1 VDAIFNE
8 TNMPWQLNCDLAYTE
23 DSIIMR
29 LSVQLLIW
37 CNPVRP
43 FQTWWSSSFWY

>member
-1 VDAIFNE
+1 
-8 TNMPWQLNCDLAYTE
+8 
-23 DSIIMR
+23 MR

-43 FQTWWSSSFWY
+43 FQTWWSSWFWY